1 MDNKEPTVKVKQ
13 IQQFQAGGDYSADCM
28 PPATKRILHVLFA
41 SELAGSER
49 YCIDLANGQAALGHE
64 VHLVVPR
71 GLPVAELV
79 NRQVILHRFT
89 TPFLRRMRLRRLIA
103 MAGIDIAHGHLSSGC
118 KALATVPDTVT
129 RVATLHVGFKAKQH
143 ARLDGV
149 ICVNRAQL
157 PRLGAY
163 TGHAGLVWNWLPEVK
178 HGKVLNLR
186 SELNIPPGTR
196 LVGAVGRL
204 HPSKGN
210 DVLISAFVRA
220 APADAA
226 LVIAG
231 EGPQRPALEKLA
243 KGDSRVHLLGHCD
256 NVPGFLR
263 NLDLFVSPS
272 REESAGLAILE
283 AMHEG
288 LPIIASATEG
298 PSEYLREHPVRFV
311 EPGSVEN
318 LSEALADAL
327 GSDADSRLARMDY
340 DMEPF
345 SRAAGV
351 AKVLQFYIEVAA
363 SRRVTHRRDAEQS
376 HHIA

>member
-1 MDNKEPTVKVKQ
+1 M
-13 IQQFQAGGDYSADCM
+13 
-28 PPATKRILHVLFA
+28 HVLFA

-79 NRQVILHRFT
+79 NRQVVLHRFT
-89 TPFLRRMRLRRLIA
+89 MPFLRCRRLRRLIA
-103 MAGIDIAHGHLSSGC
+103 AAGIDTAHGHLSSGC

-178 HGKVLNLR
+178 HGKALDLR

-243 KGDSRVHLLGHCD
+243 KGDSRIHLLGHCK

-288 LPIIASATEG
+288 LPIIATATEG
-298 PSEYLREHPVRFV
+298 PSEYLRKHPVRFV

-327 GSDADSRLARMDY
+327 GSDGDNRLARMDY

-363 SRRVTHRRDAEQS
+363 SRRDARRRDAGQS
-376 HHIA
+376 HHID